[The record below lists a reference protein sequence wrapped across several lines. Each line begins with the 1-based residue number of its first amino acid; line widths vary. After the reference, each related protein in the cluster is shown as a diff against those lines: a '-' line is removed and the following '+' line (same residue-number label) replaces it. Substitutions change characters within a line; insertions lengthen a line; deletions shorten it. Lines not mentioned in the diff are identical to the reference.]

1 VRAEGRRDTRRQP
14 RFSVTRRNGAFAA
27 CPVVIWIVAAL
38 TALCDPAPSVA
49 GKAIHF
55 LLAEKYP
62 DFISLLSPL
71 AKTKLTPDFLRGQVG
86 AEIKSFGTSGSVGSP
101 VTAQDGGNTLISFPV
116 KFEHGTVNF
125 QFTVNGAGQ
134 IAGLYLRPAAAPL
147 PALWKRPAYS
157 TPGSFVE
164 HQIWVG
170 SEPWKLGGTLTVPV
184 GKGPFP
190 GVVLVHGPGPLDR
203 DEAIASNRIFR
214 DIAEGLSS
222 RGIAVLRYDK
232 RSKIYGEKMSEMD
245 FTLNDETV
253 DDAVKAVAL
262 LRARPEI
269 DAARVFVLGH
279 SLGGYASPRI
289 AAKDGRLA
297 GLIFLAANARPI
309 EDVSLES
316 NEYLVH
322 MGTNP
327 PPEVLKRLEDLRAEV
342 TKVKQLQPGK
352 ANPPVVMGLPC
363 AYLLD
368 LKGYDPAAQIKRMP
382 MPVLVLQGER
392 DFQVTMKDFGI
403 WKGAFASRQNAVFHS
418 YPALNHLFMTGTS
431 KSSPSEYRKAGNVDG
446 AVIADIAAFV
456 QGGRH

>member
-1 VRAEGRRDTRRQP
+1 MRAGVLLP
-14 RFSVTRRNGAFAA
+14 L
-27 CPVVIWIVAAL
+27 VAAL
-38 TALCDPAPSVA
+38 TALCEPAPSVA

-55 LLAEKYP
+55 LLAGKYP
-62 DFISLLSPL
+62 EFVSLLSPL
-71 AKTKLTPDFLRGQVG
+71 AKTKLTPDFLRSQVG
-86 AEIKSFGTSGSVGSP
+86 AEIKGFGAGGSVGNP
-101 VTAQDGGNTLISFPV
+101 VSAQDGGNTLISFPV

-147 PALWKRPAYS
+147 PALWKRPVYS

-164 HQIWVG
+164 HEVSVG
-170 SEPWKLGGTLTVPV
+170 NEPWKLGGTLTVPA

-214 DIAEGLSS
+214 DLAEGLSS

-245 FTLNDETV
+245 FTLNEETV

-269 DAARVFVLGH
+269 DPGRVFVLGH

-289 AAKDGRLA
+289 AAKVAVKDSRLA

-309 EDVSLES
+309 EDVALES

-322 MGTNP
+322 AGTNP
-327 PPEVLKRLEDLRAEV
+327 PPEVLKRLEALRAEV
-342 TKVKQLQPGK
+342 AKVKRLQPGRS
-352 ANPPVVMGLPC
+352 NPPVVMGLPS

-368 LKGYDPAAQIKRMP
+368 LKGYDPVAQLKQMAL
-382 MPVLVLQGER
+382 PVLVLQGER

-403 WKGAFASRQNAVFHS
+403 WRSALASRPHAVFHS
-418 YPALNHLFMTGTS
+418 YPALNHLFMAGTGR
-431 KSSPSEYRKAGNVDG
+431 SSPSEYRKAGNVEG
-446 AVIADIAAFV
+446 AVVTDIAAFV
-456 QGGRH
+456 LGEKH